1 MIYNLEEKAIIFID
15 GFLNLE
21 YKHKRGII
29 DSYSSISD
37 LFTNP
42 EIAVSYLNENNLSK
56 YVNSFLLAIKEDFVG
71 KILSKYEERGLIVIT
86 EVSDNYPNELINL
99 PINPI
104 CLYVKGNVELLNAK
118 RKFSIVGSR
127 KSIPQYLKLAK
138 EFSESLSSVGIVIV
152 TGVAVGGDLSAIE
165 GAINNGNLI
174 LTLAGGHDFIK
185 SEINRDYILKTI
197 ENGGLV
203 ISEYPPEVPTLAYH
217 YPVRNRII
225 AGLSQGVLIVS
236 GENKSGTRH
245 TASFALDYGKE
256 IFTFPY
262 TLGTYGGELPNSLI
276 KDGAYLVTCL
286 DDIAEV
292 LGYNLDKQSKI
303 LLTNDEEKILKV
315 IKDGKTLVDDI
326 VSFTNLKIFEVIP
339 LLTSL
344 EIKGVVVKSSGN
356 EYTLAK

>member
-1 MIYNLEEKAIIFID
+1 MDLTAM
-15 GFLNLE
+15 
-21 YKHKRGII
+21 
-29 DSYSSISD
+29 YSSLCD

-42 EIAVSYLNENNLSK
+42 EIAISYLNENGLSK
-56 YVNSFLLAIKEDFVG
+56 YVNSFLLAIKEDFVS
-71 KILSKYEERGLIVIT
+71 KIIEKYEERGLIVIT
-86 EVSDNYPNELINL
+86 EVSENYPNELINL

-104 CLYVKGNVELLNAK
+104 CLYCLGNVNLLNEK

-127 KSIPQYLKLAK
+127 KSIPQYLKLSK
-138 EFSESLSSVGIVIV
+138 EFSESLSSGGIVIV

-165 GAINNGNLI
+165 GAINTGNLI

-185 SEINRDYILKTI
+185 SEINRDYILKAI
-197 ENGGLV
+197 EKGGLV
-203 ISEYPPEVPTLAYH
+203 ISEYPPEVPALAYH

-236 GENKSGTRH
+236 GDSKSGTRH

-262 TLGTYGGELPNSLI
+262 TLGTYGGELPNLLI
-276 KDGAYLVTCL
+276 KDGAYLVTSL

-292 LGYNLDKQSKI
+292 LGYNLDSESKI
-303 LLTNDEEKILKV
+303 TLTEDEEKILNV
-315 IKDGKTLVDDI
+315 IKNGKILVDDI
-326 VSFTNLKIFEVIP
+326 VSSTNLKIFEIIP

-344 EIKGVVVKSSGN
+344 EIKGVVVKCSGN

>member
-1 MIYNLEEKAIIFID
+1 MIYTIEEKAIIFID
-15 GFLNLE
+15 GFLNLD

-29 DSYSSISD
+29 DNYSNLGD

-42 EIAVSYLNENNLSK
+42 EIGIEYLNENGLTK
-56 YVNSFLLAIKEDFVG
+56 YVNSFTLAIKENFID
-71 KILSKYEERGLIVIT
+71 KLLDKYEERGLTCIT
-86 EVSDNYPNELINL
+86 EVSENYPEELISL
-99 PINPI
+99 PINPLT
-104 CLYVKGNVELLNAK
+104 LYCKGNIDLLVADK
-118 RKFSIVGSR
+118 KFSIVGSR
-127 KSIPQYLKLAK
+127 KTLPQYLKLTK
-138 EFSESLSSVGIVIV
+138 QFSESLSSKGIVVV

-165 GAINNGNLI
+165 GALNSGNLI

-185 SEINRDYILKTI
+185 SEINRDYIIKTI

-236 GENKSGTRH
+236 GESTSGTRH

-256 IFTFPY
+256 VFTFPY

-276 KDGAYLVTCL
+276 KEGAYLVTEL
-286 DDIAEV
+286 SDISEV
-292 LGYNLDKQSKI
+292 LSFNLDKGDKI
-303 LLTNDEEKILKV
+303 LLTEDENKIIKAM
-315 IKDGKTLVDDI
+315 KDGNALVDDI
-326 VSFTNLKIFEVIP
+326 VLSTNLKIYEVIP

-344 EIKGVVVKSSGN
+344 EIKGVIVKTGGN
-356 EYTLAK
+356 EYSLAK

>member
-1 MIYNLEEKAIIFID
+1 MIYDLNEKAIIFID

-29 DSYSSISD
+29 DSYSSPCE

-42 EIAVSYLNENNLSK
+42 EIAVSYLTENNLSK
-56 YVNSFLLAIKEDFVG
+56 FANSLLLAIKENFVG
-71 KILSKYEERGLIVIT
+71 RLLQKYEERGLAVIT
-86 EVSDNYPNELINL
+86 EVNENYPNELLSL

-104 CLYVKGNVELLNAK
+104 CLYCKGNINLLKEK

-127 KSIPQYLKLAK
+127 KTIPQYLKLSK
-138 EFSESLSSVGIVIV
+138 QFSESLSTQGIVIV

-165 GAINNGNLI
+165 GAISSSKLI

-185 SEINRDYILKTI
+185 SEINRDYIFKTI

-236 GENKSGTRH
+236 GENNSGTRH

-262 TLGTYGGELPNSLI
+262 TLGIYGSELPNSLI
-276 KDGAYLVTCL
+276 KDGAYLVTSL
-286 DDIAEV
+286 NDISEV
-292 LGYNLDKQSKI
+292 LGYNLVKNNKISLSEEENKI
-303 LLTNDEEKILKV
+303 LSA
-315 IKDGKTLVDDI
+315 IKDGKTLVDDV

-344 EIKGVVVKSSGN
+344 EIKGVIVKTGGN

>member
-1 MIYNLEEKAIIFID
+1 M
-15 GFLNLE
+15 
-21 YKHKRGII
+21 
-29 DSYSSISD
+29 
-37 LFTNP
+37 
-42 EIAVSYLNENNLSK
+42 
-56 YVNSFLLAIKEDFVG
+56 
-71 KILSKYEERGLIVIT
+71 
-86 EVSDNYPNELINL
+86 
-99 PINPI
+99 
-104 CLYVKGNVELLNAK
+104 
-118 RKFSIVGSR
+118 
-127 KSIPQYLKLAK
+127 
-138 EFSESLSSVGIVIV
+138 
-152 TGVAVGGDLSAIE
+152 
-165 GAINNGNLI
+165 
-174 LTLAGGHDFIK
+174 
-185 SEINRDYILKTI
+185 
-197 ENGGLV
+197 
-203 ISEYPPEVPTLAYH
+203 PTLAYH

-236 GENKSGTRH
+236 GDNKSGTRH

-276 KDGAYLVTCL
+276 KDGAYLVS
-286 DDIAEV
+286 DINDIAEV

-344 EIKGVVVKSSGN
+344 EIKGVVVKSNGN